1 MDNYLPIKIY
11 AKNANQNEAVLRQL
25 FSLFPKEDI
34 YFELNDNGINI
45 YLRELDF
52 FHFKNSIQTLTRSS
66 DSEVAKLLNL
76 IFYNVEKIKSYGL
89 KGRKRLYV
97 GYDKERK
104 VKNRE
109 ANIENDLVI
118 VDDGNKKY
126 SLSEVLDKVIIGDCL
141 KVMKK
146 LPAESFD
153 CVFVDPPYFLQ
164 LPPKKLLRWTGSVVN
179 GVNDQWDVFKDFD
192 EYDNFT
198 KDYLIEIK
206 RLMKPNATIWIIGT
220 YHNIH
225 RIGKIMLDLG
235 FWILNDVIWFKTN
248 PMPNFLGVRFTN

>member
-1 MDNYLPIKIY
+1 MNNYLPIKILNQDFS
-11 AKNANQNEAVLRQL
+11 KNIFILHQL
-25 FSLFPKEDI
+25 FSSFPKEDI
-34 YFELNDNGINI
+34 YFELNNNLLTI

-52 FHFKNSIQTLTRSS
+52 FHFKNSIQKLIKNS
-66 DSEVAKLLNL
+66 DSETAKLLNS
-76 IFYNVEKIKSYGL
+76 IFYNVDKIKSYGL

-109 ANIENDLVI
+109 ANIENGLVV
-118 VDDGNKKY
+118 VDNGDKNY
-126 SLSEVLDKVIIGDCL
+126 LLSEVLNKVIIGDCL

-164 LPPKKLLRWTGSVVN
+164 LPPKKLLR
-179 GVNDQWDVFKDFD
+179 
-192 EYDNFT
+192 
-198 KDYLIEIK
+198 
-206 RLMKPNATIWIIGT
+206 
-220 YHNIH
+220 
-225 RIGKIMLDLG
+225 MLDLG